1 MVGENEK
8 VIRAFLIGTGFD
20 TKIERAVPVF
30 KVIQPEGAQRCECHE
45 YLLVHVDQ
53 ELKEWVFE
61 EEDEVQE
68 VPAVVY
74 DAVNI
79 FYATQEWIDDGN
91 NNLETTVAALLLAAY
106 PPPEEE

>member
-20 TKIERAVPVF
+20 TKIDRAVPVF

-61 EEDEVQE
+61 EVQE
-68 VPAVVY
+68 VVY